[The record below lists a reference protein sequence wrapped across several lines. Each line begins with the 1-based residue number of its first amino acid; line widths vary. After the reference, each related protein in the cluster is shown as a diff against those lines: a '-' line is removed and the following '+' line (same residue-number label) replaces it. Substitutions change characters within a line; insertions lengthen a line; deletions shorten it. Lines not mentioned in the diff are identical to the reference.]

1 MSDATAAPVGARKL
15 PRDSRVDVLRGLAL
29 IMIFIDHVPDN
40 LLSNVT
46 LRNFGF
52 SDAAELFVLLA
63 GFSAMMA
70 YGGSFARDGVLTGL
84 RRVLLRCLRL
94 YLFQVGL
101 LVAVLLVVGTWIR
114 HFGIEPE
121 SGAPFLHS
129 GLNGF
134 RHGLTLQAQ
143 PASLNILPLYIVLL
157 GLFPVIYG
165 LIWIGPI
172 FALLASFALWAWVNI
187 DPSINLTNWLD
198 GNGWFFN
205 PFAWQFLFVIGA
217 VGALMLRRYDGNLP
231 RPLWLRAAAWGYLAF
246 ALVAVAPWDTWGWFG
261 FHPIVVDAPDKTVLA
276 PLRLLNVL
284 ALAALALSSA
294 RFRALAER
302 PALRLF
308 AVCGRNSLEVFVLAT
323 MLAMICRLV
332 FRTFGVTL
340 TTQLLANGIG
350 LALMIA
356 LALVLEHYRRPATA
370 KLNTAKVDTGELDV
384 ARFDTAKLDRI
395 RSGTAKLGTA
405 KLVTAEVDTAKVDT
419 AKLGMTKQSADARMP
434 TASGTRSLA
443 NTNIL

>member
-1 MSDATAAPVGARKL
+1 M
-15 PRDSRVDVLRGLAL
+15 DVLRGFAL
-29 IMIFIDHVPDN
+29 LMIFIDHVPGN

-84 RRVLLRCLRL
+84 RRVFLRCVRL

-101 LVAVLLVVGTWIR
+101 LVAVLLVVGTWLH
-114 HFGIEPE
+114 HFGVQPE

-172 FALLASFALWAWVNI
+172 FALLASAALWAWVNI

-217 VGALMLRRYDGNLP
+217 LGALMLRRYDGNLP

-246 ALVAVAPWDTWGWFG
+246 ALIAMAPWETWGWFG
-261 FHPIVVDAPDKTVLA
+261 FHPIMIDPPDKTVLA

-284 ALAALALSSA
+284 ALAVLALSSA
-294 RFRALAER
+294 RFRTLAER
-302 PALRLF
+302 PVLRLL

-323 MLAMICRLV
+323 MLAMIFRLV

-340 TTQLLANGIG
+340 TTQVLANGIG

-356 LALVLEHYRRPATA
+356 LALLLENYRRPAGA
-370 KLNTAKVDTGELDV
+370 K
-384 ARFDTAKLDRI
+384 RDTAKLD
-395 RSGTAKLGTA
+395 TAKLGSTRLGSVKLETA
-405 KLVTAEVDTAKVDT
+405 DLDTP
-419 AKLGMTKQSADARMP
+419 KLGATVLATTKMAAGKLGTGPQTVDVRLPTPSA
-434 TASGTRSLA
+434 TRTLA
-443 NTNIL
+443 NTTIL